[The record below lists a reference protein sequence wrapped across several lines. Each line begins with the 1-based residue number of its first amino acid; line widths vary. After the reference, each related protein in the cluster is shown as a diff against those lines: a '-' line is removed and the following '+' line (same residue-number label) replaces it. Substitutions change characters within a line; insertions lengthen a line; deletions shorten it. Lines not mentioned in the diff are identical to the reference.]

1 MRSASQN
8 VENNQMGQALS
19 RQQEAGKQLAEM
31 IDILQNRGEPEIAK
45 LVKKLREAEAKL
57 AELARNHTNLKKR
70 LQQALNQ
77 NEANARKQQLDR
89 LSQNREQLESKMK
102 SLASQLKRL
111 QAEQASESVAGAAKH
126 VEQSGQSAQNGNRQ
140 SAQQQSAAAQKK
152 LERARKQLAKTRQQ
166 AEAELLDEQMA
177 QLPGQLRSLADRERA
192 LQTQTL
198 ELDQQRNELQQL
210 SRSEKARAVE
220 LSQQQI
226 QLVKDTSALG
236 EELAAA
242 EVFQRAFEGVAAKMR
257 QAAESLSTFRTDKT
271 TQRTQQLAIRKLELM
286 RQALAK
292 NENNDAKGN
301 KGGGDG
307 GGQGGGKQQ
316 QNQQPAQRSVAEIKL
331 LKLLQED
338 LNQRV
343 LSNQAEIDTL
353 ESSVREVEP
362 LLTERVG
369 LAEEQGELAQS
380 TFNLLRLEE
389 SEPNEEDQLAPED
402 DR

>member
-1 MRSASQN
+1 
-8 VENNQMGQALS
+8 
-19 RQQEAGKQLAEM
+19 
-31 IDILQNRGEPEIAK
+31 
-45 LVKKLREAEAKL
+45 
-57 AELARNHTNLKKR
+57 
-70 LQQALNQ
+70 
-77 NEANARKQQLDR
+77 
-89 LSQNREQLESKMK
+89 
-102 SLASQLKRL
+102 
-111 QAEQASESVAGAAKH
+111 
-126 VEQSGQSAQNGNRQ
+126 
-140 SAQQQSAAAQKK
+140 
-152 LERARKQLAKTRQQ
+152 
-166 AEAELLDEQMA
+166 
-177 QLPGQLRSLADRERA
+177 
-192 LQTQTL
+192 
-198 ELDQQRNELQQL
+198 
-210 SRSEKARAVE
+210 
-220 LSQQQI
+220 
-226 QLVKDTSALG
+226 
-236 EELAAA
+236 
-242 EVFQRAFEGVAAKMR
+242 
-257 QAAESLSTFRTDKT
+257 
-271 TQRTQQLAIRKLELM
+271 LAIRKLELM

-353 ESSVREVEP
+353 ESSVREVGP
-362 LLTERVG
+362 LLIERVS